1 MFKRIPT
8 RTFNLILMITM
19 VILLFELMFSGGGII
34 FTALFLGFLMY
45 LGWKNYESVVGK
57 VLFWVGAV
65 SLALNVLSMVAVR
78 FLFIALIV
86 LFFLQYRRSRKEPD
100 YIKPRFTESGLNTN
114 EQVETLTEIKPLF
127 QHRFFGDLETED
139 VPYQWRDVNIHGAFG
154 DRVIDLSNTVIPEE
168 AVISIRHF
176 IGNIII
182 YVPYEVEVSVHHS
195 SVFGRLSIFQQH
207 EMKLMNQSVVYRTEN
222 FQQGKPRV
230 KIVTSIFS
238 GDIEV
243 KRI

>member
-1 MFKRIPT
+1 
-8 RTFNLILMITM
+8 MITIA
-19 VILLFELMFSGGGII
+19 ILLIELMFFGGGFI

-45 LGWKNYESVVGK
+45 LGWKNYHSLFGK
-57 VLFWVGAV
+57 VLFWVGTV
-65 SLALNVLSMVAVR
+65 SLVLNVLNMVAVR
-78 FLFIALIV
+78 FLFIALII
-86 LFFLQYRRSRKEPD
+86 LFFIQYRRSKDEPD
-100 YIKPRFTESGLNTN
+100 YIKPRFSEGESLQAEGITE
-114 EQVETLTEIKPLF
+114 VKPLF
-127 QHRFFGDLETED
+127 QHRLFGDQQTDD
-139 VPYQWRDVNIHGAFG
+139 VPYQWRDVNIHGGFG

-176 IGNIII
+176 IGHIQI

-195 SVFGRLSIFQQH
+195 VMFGQLSIFQQP
-207 EMKLMNQSVVYRTEN
+207 EMKLFNQSVSFQTKH